1 VAETLVF
8 QVADAQICARI
19 VMLAD
24 QALDAGI
31 KISTQMDPP
40 GTAQAVID
48 FGGVSHALQAVLKQ
62 AGRRGIGD
70 NELFAA
76 LATAIG
82 AFAKHQ
88 QLGPIDSVCAQL
100 AHNGARSARAVSEAE
115 AQALPTRGTA

>member
-1 VAETLVF
+1 MAETLVY
-8 QVADAQICARI
+8 QVADAEICARI

-31 KISTQMDPP
+31 EISTQMDPP

-62 AGRRGIGD
+62 AGRRGISD
-70 NELFAA
+70 NEIFAA

-88 QLGPIDSVCAQL
+88 QLGPIDCVCAQL

-115 AQALPTRGTA
+115 AQAFPTRGTA